1 MPIPSGKSENGCPT
15 LSDNFGLFSEES
27 DAVELLFT
35 IEVVPI
41 AIDLSLASGCTLEGT
56 RPCTVGRIAV
66 VFALSA

>member
-15 LSDNFGLFSEES
+15 LSDVLGLFSKES

-41 AIDLSLASGCTLEGT
+41 AIDLSLASGCTLE
-56 RPCTVGRIAV
+56 P
-66 VFALSA
+66 